1 MINNGNMYL
10 YSVTVFMVHTRLRTV
25 HIASHFKVL
34 RAD

>member
-1 MINNGNMYL
+1 M
-10 YSVTVFMVHTRLRTV
+10 VTCISIPSVFMVHTRIRTV